1 VFGVGG
7 GLRHLAEQNGMKL
20 HVLFRLKDQDFG
32 SDDDMGSAVLNIDFE
47 RVLDVSSNVQEVWL
61 AIQEPVPDSESD
73 EESEPSALRGSSR
86 SIGGEILLAY
96 KLKSFSSEEDP
107 EAFALGLLDQLEK
120 SGKSLD
126 SSDDEADE
134 LDSAAREVSNVMI
147 KRMALKPSQRVA
159 TGSPKTREAVAAP
172 AATASSMAVPTET
185 TTASIAESG
194 VRPTSAESAYD
205 PGARH
210 WWYVASD
217 EARSVMGGYTGLE
230 MAGWLAGG
238 YFTKDLVV
246 FYQGVPRVEWAKLH
260 EMYTHNM
267 SKAFLVAPK
276 KGDGLAAADGRDGG
290 AKTDEL
296 SVQQEII
303 RDTTF
308 ADDVLA
314 ASGEKGSVLFSAYSE
329 DSKFWIITDTTKQ
342 PVRMTIAEM
351 RAGVKQ
357 GTLVENM
364 HTVPVGQQEWKPLS
378 AFY

>member
-1 VFGVGG
+1 
-7 GLRHLAEQNGMKL
+7 MKVVKKL
-20 HVLFRLKDQDFG
+20 DKD
-32 SDDDMGSAVLNIDFE
+32 
-47 RVLDVSSNVQEVWL
+47 
-61 AIQEPVPDSESD
+61 
-73 EESEPSALRGSSR
+73 
-86 SIGGEILLAY
+86 
-96 KLKSFSSEEDP
+96 
-107 EAFALGLLDQLEK
+107 
-120 SGKSLD
+120 
-126 SSDDEADE
+126 
-134 LDSAAREVSNVMI
+134 
-147 KRMALKPSQRVA
+147 
-159 TGSPKTREAVAAP
+159 
-172 AATASSMAVPTET
+172 
-185 TTASIAESG
+185 ESG
-194 VRPTSAESAYD
+194 ALS
-205 PGARH
+205 
-210 WWYVASD
+210 
-217 EARSVMGGYTGLE
+217 
-230 MAGWLAGG
+230 
-238 YFTKDLVV
+238 
-246 FYQGVPRVEWAKLH
+246 
-260 EMYTHNM
+260 MYTHNM